1 MSQQFS
7 PVAVGELVRYEGSA
21 ASQRGLWFTVAY
33 GPGPGYVLK
42 DDYGT
47 SLTNVRRSSFRTW
60 DDLAAAGTSA

>member
-47 SLTNVRRSSFRTW
+47 SLTNVRRS
-60 DDLAAAGTSA
+60 